1 MLKVQK
7 QTVALIFLTSKQVSC
22 ITRNVEFAL
31 MLKFF
36 KFKQFSYLTVA
47 TEKHFHTQISADNFR
62 KSQAP

>member
-7 QTVALIFLTSKQVSC
+7 QTAALIFLTSKQVSC

-36 KFKQFSYLTVA
+36 KLKQFSYLTIA
-47 TEKHFHTQISADNFR
+47 TEEFHTESL
-62 KSQAP
+62 QA